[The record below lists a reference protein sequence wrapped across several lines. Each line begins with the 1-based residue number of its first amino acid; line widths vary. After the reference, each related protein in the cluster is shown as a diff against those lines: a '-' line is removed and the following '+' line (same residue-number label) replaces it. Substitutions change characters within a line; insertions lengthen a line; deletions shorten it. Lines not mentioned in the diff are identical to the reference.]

1 MGKPPSLSF
10 ARFLR
15 ADIPPSS
22 SMASPKRSRR
32 NTAQDPAHEPAWG
45 PLSGDGVDE
54 LKALHS
60 LAGENAG
67 WRDNPV

>member
-1 MGKPPSLSF
+1 MGKPPSLGL

-32 NTAQDPAHEPAWG
+32 NLAQDPAHEQAWG
-45 PLSGDGVDE
+45 PLAGDWVDE
-54 LKALHS
+54 LKA
-60 LAGENAG
+60 
-67 WRDNPV
+67 VQ